1 MTTTGS
7 GRPLALPCRTDVQ
20 KLIAKYGLAA
30 HLALLAVAPLFLFP
44 FFGNAVVCAV
54 VLWLSLLSVIWMLLA
69 PSVLRQEHL
78 QDARWRMSAA
88 VVHDPLCWVLVAIVA
103 AAAAR
108 ALNTG
113 VSLAYDAE
121 ISAWSVSPAYFPI
134 LPGSVGEEGVLPF
147 VAVLASSI
155 IIMSCRHAL
164 GRSARLAF
172 LVVATALA
180 GAAGLVSH
188 LAVSKGV
195 PGVIAYVEFP
205 VGLFSFSGFAYGVYL
220 LASMVALFAVLENG
234 WNAVLLLPVV
244 AIGGNAAACYSFSP
258 AYLSVAFLGMAVILF
273 FYSAFCT
280 GKVLPLS
287 CKIRFL
293 FVGIAAVFLGALLV
307 AAVLPAKTLEARL
320 APCLGLSLFP
330 ESFWEVRRVVS
341 AMALKSWMSH
351 LWAGTGVGSFSL
363 DFRFC
368 ATAENW
374 TMMPRGI
381 ASAPNGWWQ
390 LLAERGLVGC
400 VSFVL
405 PVGFLVVSYVCRLV
419 GNVRDWSLPHPAC
432 LLTPVLLML
441 LGAAGF
447 VDCSLMR
454 PEVLMICGALL
465 SISALSFP
473 KKRVEKHG

>member
-1 MTTTGS
+1 M
-7 GRPLALPCRTDVQ
+7 Q

-44 FFGNAVVCAV
+44 FVGDAAVCAV

-69 PSVLRQEHL
+69 PSVLQQERL
-78 QDARWRMSAA
+78 QDARRRMSAA
-88 VVHDPLCWVLVAIVA
+88 VVHDPLCWALVAVVAVA
-103 AAAAR
+103 AIR
-108 ALNTG
+108 AFNTG

-121 ISAWSVSPAYFPI
+121 ISSWSVSPANFPI
-134 LPGSVGEEGVLPF
+134 LPGAVGEAGVLPF
-147 VAVLASSI
+147 VAVLAGSI

-180 GAAGLVSH
+180 GVAGLISH
-188 LAVSKGV
+188 LAVSHGV
-195 PGVIAYVEFP
+195 PGANAYVEFAD
-205 VGLFSFSGFAYGVYL
+205 GLFSYHGFVYGVYL
-220 LASMVALFAVLENG
+220 LASMVSLFAVLENG
-234 WNAVLLLPVV
+234 WNAALLLPVV
-244 AIGGNAAACYSFSP
+244 AIGGNAAACFSFSP
-258 AYLSVAFLGMAVILF
+258 AHLYVAFMGMAAVMFL
-273 FYSAFCT
+273 YSAFCT
-280 GKVLPLS
+280 GRVLQLAS
-287 CKIRFL
+287 KIRFSL
-293 FVGIAAVFLGALLV
+293 VGIAAIILGTLLV
-307 AAVLPAKTLEARL
+307 ASVLPAKTLEARL
-320 APCLGLSLFP
+320 APCLELSLFSD
-330 ESFWEVRRVVS
+330 SFWDVRRIVS

-351 LWAGTGVGSFSL
+351 LWTGTGAGSFSL

-374 TMMPRGI
+374 AMMPRGV
-381 ASAPNGWWQ
+381 ASVSNGWWQ
-390 LLAERGLVGC
+390 LLAERGLVGF
-400 VSFVL
+400 VSFLL
-405 PVGFLVVSYVCRLV
+405 PIGFLFVSYVYRLV

-432 LLTPVLLML
+432 LLTPVLLVL